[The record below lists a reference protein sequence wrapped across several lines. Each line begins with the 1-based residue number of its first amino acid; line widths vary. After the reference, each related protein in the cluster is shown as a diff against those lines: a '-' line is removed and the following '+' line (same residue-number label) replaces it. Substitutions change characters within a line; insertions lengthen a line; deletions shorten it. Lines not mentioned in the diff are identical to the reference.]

1 MISPT
6 PITVKQR
13 RPEAFTMLELMIVLA
28 IMGVLLTTSIP
39 LIYHGLRR
47 EPMSQAIN
55 DVMEACS
62 QARAQAILSG
72 TIAELV
78 IRPFDGSFSV
88 SAQAAPARE
97 TDGSEGSSR
106 RLPKPFQTSLSSEIV
121 IEMLDVNLREFKDEE
136 EARVQFYPNGTTDEF
151 TLILQWENRQWRKI
165 SLEILTGLARLEVI
179 R

>member
-6 PITVKQR
+6 PIAVKPR
-13 RPEAFTMLELMIVLA
+13 RSEAFTMLELMIVLA

-47 EPMSQAIN
+47 EPMGQAIN

-72 TIAELV
+72 TVAELV
-78 IRPFDGSFSV
+78 IRPFDGSISV

-106 RLPKPFQTSLSSEIV
+106 RLPKPFQILLSSEIV

-136 EARVQFYPNGTTDEF
+136 EARVKFYPNGTTDEF

-165 SLEILTGLARLEVI
+165 SLEILTGLARMEII